1 MISDIIL
8 VCMCSLVVEH
18 GLPKP
23 KIRVRFPS
31 RAPFE
36 YLIELLIENQS
47 EMIDFS
53 ILL

>member
-1 MISDIIL
+1 MWYIINNNGKL
-8 VCMCSLVVEH
+8 YVLFRYWKKVVDNYDTRSN
-18 GLPKP
+18 
-23 KIRVRFPS
+23 I
-31 RAPFE
+31 E